1 MNASIGINGA
11 AINNVNADPRI
22 LSDQFLEKVAVLA
35 DVFRPYGI
43 KMYLSI
49 NFDSPRAFGD
59 LDTADPLDP
68 GVRQWWK
75 DRAAKVYEYI
85 PDFGGF
91 LVKADSEGQ
100 PWPQDR
106 KSTRLNSSHVANSY

>member
-1 MNASIGINGA
+1 
-11 AINNVNADPRI
+11 
-22 LSDQFLEKVAVLA
+22 
-35 DVFRPYGI
+35 
-43 KMYLSI
+43 MYLSI

-100 PWPQDR
+100 PGPHGYQRTHRSEERRVGKGCRLVGSMTQR
-106 KSTRLNSSHVANSY
+106 KVGKDVGTATGILK